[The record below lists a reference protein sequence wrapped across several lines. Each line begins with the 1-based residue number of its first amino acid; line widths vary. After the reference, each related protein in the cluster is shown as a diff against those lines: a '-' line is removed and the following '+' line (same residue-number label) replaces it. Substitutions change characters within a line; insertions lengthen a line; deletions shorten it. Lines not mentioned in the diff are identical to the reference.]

1 VHHDVPLLTTASQAR
16 HAPRLR
22 LMLTRMRGR
31 GVQFQIG
38 AVLQRSIT
46 PRRRIRGRRR
56 ERSASRAIG
65 IRKSEGFRHTR
76 CFTERMDDDQLK
88 EKLASW
94 EVRPEIPPDFQ
105 RNVWQKI
112 TVRES
117 KPKLS
122 LFGSWSTSWLRPP
135 RLATCAIILGGLA
148 GTGFGLI
155 ESSQANSRNWKTLE
169 AKYVQSVDPY
179 QQLRTY

>member
-1 VHHDVPLLTTASQAR
+1 
-16 HAPRLR
+16 
-22 LMLTRMRGR
+22 
-31 GVQFQIG
+31 
-38 AVLQRSIT
+38 
-46 PRRRIRGRRR
+46 
-56 ERSASRAIG
+56 
-65 IRKSEGFRHTR
+65 
-76 CFTERMDDDQLK
+76 MDDDQLK

-112 TVRES
+112 AVREA

-122 LFGSWSTSWLRPP
+122 LFGSWDTSWLRPL

>member
-1 VHHDVPLLTTASQAR
+1 
-16 HAPRLR
+16 
-22 LMLTRMRGR
+22 
-31 GVQFQIG
+31 
-38 AVLQRSIT
+38 
-46 PRRRIRGRRR
+46 
-56 ERSASRAIG
+56 
-65 IRKSEGFRHTR
+65 
-76 CFTERMDDDQLK
+76 MDDDQLK
-88 EKLASW
+88 EKLALW

-148 GTGFGLI
+148 GTGLGLI
-155 ESSQANSRNWKTLE
+155 EASQANSRNWKTLE

>member
-1 VHHDVPLLTTASQAR
+1 
-16 HAPRLR
+16 
-22 LMLTRMRGR
+22 MLTRMRGR
-31 GVQFQIG
+31 GVQFQTG

-65 IRKSEGFRHTR
+65 IRNLEGFRHTR
-76 CFTERMDDDQLK
+76 CFTECMDDDQLK
-88 EKLASW
+88 EKLALW

-112 TVRES
+112 AVRES

-148 GTGFGLI
+148 GTGLGLI

>member
-1 VHHDVPLLTTASQAR
+1 
-16 HAPRLR
+16 
-22 LMLTRMRGR
+22 
-31 GVQFQIG
+31 
-38 AVLQRSIT
+38 
-46 PRRRIRGRRR
+46 
-56 ERSASRAIG
+56 
-65 IRKSEGFRHTR
+65 
-76 CFTERMDDDQLK
+76 MDDDQLK
-88 EKLASW
+88 KKLASW
-94 EVRPEIPPDFQ
+94 EVQPEIPPDFQ

-112 TVRES
+112 AVRES
-117 KPKLS
+117 EPKWS
-122 LFGSWSTSWLRPP
+122 FFGGWDISWLRPA

>member
-1 VHHDVPLLTTASQAR
+1 
-16 HAPRLR
+16 
-22 LMLTRMRGR
+22 
-31 GVQFQIG
+31 
-38 AVLQRSIT
+38 
-46 PRRRIRGRRR
+46 
-56 ERSASRAIG
+56 
-65 IRKSEGFRHTR
+65 
-76 CFTERMDDDQLK
+76 MDDDQLK

-112 TVRES
+112 AVRES
-117 KPKLS
+117 KPKWS
-122 LFGSWSTSWLRPP
+122 LFGNWDTSWLRPAS
-135 RLATCAIILGGLA
+135 LATCAIVLGGLA